1 MRMWARS
8 AAYEAERRLRLIA
21 GSGGNRIARLEL
33 FDEVEE
39 WNLIMQ
45 HYSLAWAS
53 RGLPRPAKL
62 PAYAEAQAD
71 HPFKYIN

>member
-1 MRMWARS
+1 MGPQRTT
-8 AAYEAERRLRLIA
+8 LNGGGA
-21 GSGGNRIARLEL
+21 GWLEWGLAGDRIARLEL

-53 RGLPRPAKL
+53 RGLPRPVEL
-62 PAYAEAQAD
+62 PAYAEAHSDQ
-71 HPFKYIN
+71 PFKYIN

>member
-1 MRMWARS
+1 
-8 AAYEAERRLRLIA
+8 
-21 GSGGNRIARLEL
+21 LEL

-53 RGLPRPAKL
+53 RGLPRTAEL
-62 PAYAEAQAD
+62 PAYAETQAD